1 MKLTDYIQ
9 LFLGIVIGLAAAS
22 LGVYLFLELFTD
34 NGFENGLSTMR
45 AEGLL
50 GKVITIGTVLNLI
63 VFFILIRLK
72 KDMMAWGIITATAIL
87 ALITLIV

>member
-9 LFLGIVIGLAAAS
+9 LFLGIVIGLIAAS

-72 KDMMAWGIITATAIL
+72 KDMMAWGIIAATAIL

>member
-9 LFLGIVIGLAAAS
+9 LFLGIVIGLAAAL

-72 KDMMAWGIITATAIL
+72 KDMMAWGIIAATAIL

>member
-34 NGFENGLSTMR
+34 NGFKNSLSTMR

-87 ALITLIV
+87 AFITVIV

>member
-22 LGVYLFLELFTD
+22 LGVYLFLELFAD
-34 NGFENGLSTMR
+34 NGFENSLSTMR
-45 AEGLL
+45 TEGLL

-87 ALITLIV
+87 ALITVIV

>member
-34 NGFENGLSTMR
+34 NGFVNSLSTMR
-45 AEGLL
+45 TEGLL

-87 ALITLIV
+87 ALITVIV

>member
-9 LFLGIVIGLAAAS
+9 LLFGIVIGLAAAS